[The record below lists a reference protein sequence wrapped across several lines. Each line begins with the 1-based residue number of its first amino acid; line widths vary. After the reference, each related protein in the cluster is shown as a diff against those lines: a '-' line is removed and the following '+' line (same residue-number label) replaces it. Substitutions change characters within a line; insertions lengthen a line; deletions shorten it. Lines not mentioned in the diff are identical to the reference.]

1 MNLEVAFLH
10 EYASPRA
17 LVVAVVLV
25 LVAVHLARS
34 TSRAER
40 LRRKLP
46 CPRFTLPVIGH
57 LHLIGSLPHV
67 GLRDLARKHGPDVM
81 LLRLGAV
88 PTLIVSSPSAARAVL
103 RTHDHVFASRPD
115 TVVGDILFVG
125 STNVGHSPYGE
136 YWRQVRKIITTHVL
150 TAKKIRA
157 NLPYREQEARLAL
170 ASVREAAAAGTAVD
184 LTHLFSHFA
193 HDMVSQAVAG
203 RIHREDRWGKLF
215 HDLFVG
221 NGQLLGGFNLD
232 DCFPSLARLGIGS
245 ANIAKQRKRW
255 DDLLD
260 EVIDRHTSTPME
272 KGDEPDFIDVMLSV
286 QDEYKLTRN
295 NIKSILMD
303 MFQAGTDT
311 TFIWLDYAMAELAR
325 APQVMA
331 KLQAE
336 VRRCSTTNQL
346 LTQEDLSS
354 MSYLKAVMKETMRLH
369 PPGPLLLPHASIADC
384 EVEGY
389 VVPAGTRVIINVWA
403 IGRHASSWERAEEFV
418 PERFLEGSV
427 DANSDFYGN
436 DFRLL
441 PFGSGRRMCPGIN
454 FATLTFE
461 IILANLIYHFDWE
474 LPEGSPGVDMTEA
487 FGMDVHRKENLLL
500 VPRVAKI
507 V

>member
-1 MNLEVAFLH
+1 
-10 EYASPRA
+10 
-17 LVVAVVLV
+17 
-25 LVAVHLARS
+25 
-34 TSRAER
+34 
-40 LRRKLP
+40 
-46 CPRFTLPVIGH
+46 
-57 LHLIGSLPHV
+57 
-67 GLRDLARKHGPDVM
+67 
-81 LLRLGAV
+81 
-88 PTLIVSSPSAARAVL
+88 
-103 RTHDHVFASRPD
+103 
-115 TVVGDILFVG
+115 
-125 STNVGHSPYGE
+125 
-136 YWRQVRKIITTHVL
+136 
-150 TAKKIRA
+150 
-157 NLPYREQEARLAL
+157 
-170 ASVREAAAAGTAVD
+170 
-184 LTHLFSHFA
+184 
-193 HDMVSQAVAG
+193 
-203 RIHREDRWGKLF
+203 
-215 HDLFVG
+215 
-221 NGQLLGGFNLD
+221 
-232 DCFPSLARLGIGS
+232 
-245 ANIAKQRKRW
+245 
-255 DDLLD
+255 
-260 EVIDRHTSTPME
+260 
-272 KGDEPDFIDVMLSV
+272 
-286 QDEYKLTRN
+286 
-295 NIKSILMD
+295 

-336 VRRCSTTNQL
+336 VRRCGTTNQL
-346 LTQEDLSS
+346 LTQEDLSG

-461 IILANLIYHFDWE
+461 IILANLIYHFDWG